1 MTIISTKTLFLH
13 PQFCINEFY
22 EWIDL
27 LFQTFPHAM
36 ISDDQCHAKKQMLC
50 PSLSS
55 NTIVGKLP
63 HDDTNDPRNISTSTN
78 CIISK
83 STNGRIE
90 ENSNSLTTLVLPI
103 RSPEVTSST
112 MRNEINNPIESK
124 SEYKE

>member
-1 MTIISTKTLFLH
+1 MIFK
-13 PQFCINEFY
+13 
-22 EWIDL
+22 L
-27 LFQTFPHAM
+27 LYLPHA
-36 ISDDQCHAKKQMLC
+36 IKSDDQCHAKKQMLC

-63 HDDTNDPRNISTSTN
+63 HDGTIDSCNMSTSTN

-83 STNGRIE
+83 SKNDRKE

-112 MRNEINNPIESK
+112 IRSEINNPIENK